1 MTSPLAMKEKIP
13 WHKSE
18 MDRAK
23 AAKMTKDFFESKF
36 MGDGKCNMWMDT
48 MDDNL
53 EALYEARPWRQY
65 VIDTTTNKVVAKIG
79 LAPFNM
85 DGKIAVI
92 KKACATGASSRLRR
106 QTARGAETRKGVHIV
121 GE

>member
-1 MTSPLAMKEKIP
+1 MTSPLALKTPIP

-36 MGDGKCNMWMDT
+36 MGDAKCNMWMDT

-65 VIDTTTNKVVAKIG
+65 VIDVTTNKVVAKIG

-92 KKACATGASSRLRR
+92 KKACAN
-106 QTARGAETRKGVHIV
+106 KGK
-121 GE
+121 